1 MGQPRED
8 RHGQDQCYRSAQ
20 SKVVVGNSG
29 GRSVSVA
36 ADERGSIPAQQPVLG
51 PVLADRKRLLD
62 GGLPWRVLLTYLW
75 RHGRLPRLANPVLF
89 NELVQAR
96 KLLDRDERLPLLS
109 DKVLVKRFVAERI
122 GPSWVTPTLWH
133 GSRLPAAPPWKVPFV
148 LKSRHGSN
156 QTAFVRSASE
166 DWSAVQKRAEKWQRS
181 AYGLWLDE
189 WAYRHIERG
198 LLVEPFIGTDG
209 VLPVDYKF
217 FVFGGRVE
225 FVQVHLNRESAH
237 RRVIFNR
244 AWRRVSAER
253 HKREAFEELPP
264 PSSLPL
270 MIEAAEA
277 LAVETD
283 FVRVDLYD
291 TKPHPSFGE
300 LTFYPGSGLDPF
312 EPRSL
317 DALFGTYW
325 LQARSTRPTW

>member
-1 MGQPRED
+1 MLCSGQGEL
-8 RHGQDQCYRSAQ
+8 A
-20 SKVVVGNSG
+20 VGSSG
-29 GRSVSVA
+29 GHSVFA
-36 ADERGSIPAQQPVLG
+36 KADGRDLIPVQQPV
-51 PVLADRKRLLD
+51 PEQTLAGSKRLFE

-75 RHGRLPRLANPVLF
+75 RHGRLPRLASPVLF

-96 KLLDRDERLPLLS
+96 KLLDRDERLPLLT

-133 GSRLPAAPPWKVPFV
+133 GSRLPAAAPWKLPFV

-156 QTAFVRSASE
+156 QITFVRSASE
-166 DWSAVQKRAEKWQRS
+166 DWSAIQKRAQRWQRS

-189 WAYRHIERG
+189 WGYRHIERG
-198 LLVEPFIGTDG
+198 LLVEPFIGTAG
-209 VLPVDYKF
+209 VLPIDYKF
-217 FVFGGRVE
+217 FVFGGRAE

-237 RRVIFNR
+237 RRVIFDR
-244 AWRRVSAER
+244 AWRRVSAEP
-253 HKREAFEELPP
+253 HTLDDFGKLPP
-264 PSSLPL
+264 PSSLPR

-277 LAVETD
+277 LAVDTD

-312 EPRSL
+312 EPKSL